1 MEIINATSY
10 RSGIPAFIAAL
21 TIANAKR
28 TDTGNYSCQV
38 TNGVGPTASLQ
49 QPFSLTVLKRE

>member
-21 TIANAKR
+21 TITNASYC
-28 TDTGNYSCQV
+28 DTGNYSCQV
-38 TNGVGPTASLQ
+38 TNGVDPTASLQ
-49 QPFSLTVLKRE
+49 QPFVLSVTSE